1 MHWRKGRF
9 HLVWLYIFFF
19 SPFYWLDITLRP
31 LCLLSGRKS
40 LTASDLEQTV
50 GIQAEEA
57 YGKPQQ
63 QTRPQPQVGMASG
76 RLVDRQ
82 AVNQRGQTMSCR
94 LGLKWQMCSESLTL
108 LIPPLSLHLSPLCAS
123 LAQPPPVWI
132 RRLKREPSL
141 HLLISPGCPGW
152 LHLMTSGSHYWK
164 AIVFVIT
171 SHFPP
176 PYGNPPVATATVK
189 FVRVE
194 QKCPCWLVENK
205 SQPIWFFAH
214 ICLV

>member
-1 MHWRKGRF
+1 MGH
-9 HLVWLYIFFF
+9 
-19 SPFYWLDITLRP
+19 
-31 LCLLSGRKS
+31 GRKS
-40 LTASDLEQTV
+40 LIATEQTV

-94 LGLKWQMCSESLTL
+94 LSLKWQMCSESLTL
-108 LIPPLSLHLSPLCAS
+108 LIPPLSLHLSLLFAS

-141 HLLISPGCPGW
+141 HLLISPGCSGW

-171 SHFPP
+171 SHFSP
-176 PYGNPPVATATVK
+176 T
-189 FVRVE
+189 
-194 QKCPCWLVENK
+194 
-205 SQPIWFFAH
+205 IWESSCCNCNGE
-214 ICLV
+214 ICRRRTKVCLLTSWK